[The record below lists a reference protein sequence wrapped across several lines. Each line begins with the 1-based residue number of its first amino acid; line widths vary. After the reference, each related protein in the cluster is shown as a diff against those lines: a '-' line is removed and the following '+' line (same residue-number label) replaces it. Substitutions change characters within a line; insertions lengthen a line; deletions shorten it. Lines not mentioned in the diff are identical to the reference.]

1 MPTWRC
7 WFNLRSKKNSNINS
21 NFEES
26 EYLNKWKELLNNNI
40 LKELIEKKDLKVIFY
55 LHRNLQNHIN
65 SFKNINSRVI
75 LASWEKYDIQELLKS
90 SALMVTD
97 Y

>member
-1 MPTWRC
+1 M
-7 WFNLRSKKNSNINS
+7 
-21 NFEES
+21 
-26 EYLNKWKELLNNNI
+26 NKWKELLNNDI

-65 SFKNINSRVI
+65 SFKNINSKII

-97 Y
+97 YSSVFFDMIYMKKPIVFYQFDEDEYRK